1 MAHDG
6 QTPGPGEIFLDHVAW
21 FVPDIVRAEAAF
33 TRLGFTLTPYA
44 AQHNADPGGGP
55 PKPAGTGNHC
65 AMLEVGYIEIL
76 TAIPGMETPLADQLR
91 TGIARYTGLH
101 LIALTTDDAEA
112 ARARLLEAGF
122 EPGETVH
129 LRRPVETADGGE
141 AEVSFSVIRVA
152 PETMPE
158 GRIQML
164 RQNTPELAWQD
175 RFINRDNGITG
186 LSGMLLCVSDPS
198 EAADRFARYAGRRA
212 AGSGEYSAVQLDR
225 GRLGFATPDRCRELL
240 PDVGIPCTPFM
251 AAIGLAARDPLEARK
266 YLTGHGI
273 DSAMDTDSL
282 IYVPAIESMGAT
294 LVIHPDDMEWPPAG
308 L

>member
-21 FVPDIVRAEAAF
+21 FVPDIARAEAAF
-33 TRLGFTLTPYA
+33 TNLGFTLTPFV

-55 PKPAGTGNHC
+55 PIPAGTGNHC
-65 AMLEVGYIEIL
+65 AMLETGYMEIL
-76 TAIPGMETPLADQLR
+76 TAIPGMETKLADQLR
-91 TGIARYTGLH
+91 TGVARYTGLH

-112 ARARLLEAGF
+112 TRARLQEAGF

-129 LRRPVETADGGE
+129 LRRPVEAADGGE

-152 PETMPE
+152 PKTMPE

-164 RQNTPELAWQD
+164 SQNTPELCWQD
-175 RFINRDNGITG
+175 RFITRENGVTG
-186 LSGMLLCVSDPS
+186 LSGMLLCVNDPL
-198 EAADRFARYAGRRA
+198 EAADRFARYAGRQA
-212 AGSGEYSAVQLDR
+212 AGSGEYRFVQLDR
-225 GRLGFATPDRCRELL
+225 GRLGFATPDRCRKLL

-251 AAIGLAARDPLEARK
+251 AAIGLAARDPLDTRR
-266 YLTGHGI
+266 YLTDHGFN
-273 DSAMDTDSL
+273 SAMDSEGLLYISAMD
-282 IYVPAIESMGAT
+282 SMGAT
-294 LVIHPDDMEWPPAG
+294 LVIHGDDIEWPPAG